1 MTTTQFWWLR
11 HAPVV
16 DNGGR
21 VYGGAEIDADVSDRA
36 TFQALAGR
44 LPRKALFIA
53 SGLSRARQTLLAV
66 RAEGRND
73 IPKDMPRD
81 PALNEQSLGDWH
93 GESIAEV
100 FPNGMP
106 WPGFWM
112 LDADTRPPG
121 GESFVDV
128 CARVA
133 EAVDR
138 MRAEHSGQ
146 TVVVAAHGGVIRAA
160 LAQALGLPPATALAF
175 SVANCSVTRINHL
188 TRRNGDV
195 AWQVAGVNLP
205 AI

>member
-36 TFQALAGR
+36 TFQALAAR
-44 LPRKALFIA
+44 LPRNARFIA
-53 SGLSRARQTLLAV
+53 SSLSRARQTLLAV
-66 RAEGRND
+66 RAEGRDD
-73 IPKDMPRD
+73 IPKDMARD

-93 GESIAEV
+93 GAPIVEV

-112 LDADTRPPG
+112 LDAETRPPG

-133 EAVDR
+133 TAVDR
-138 MRAEHSGQ
+138 MCADHAGE
-146 TVVVAAHGGVIRAA
+146 TLVVAAHGGVIRAA
-160 LAQALGLPPATALAF
+160 LAQALGLSPAAALAF
-175 SVANCSVTRINHL
+175 SVANCSVTRLHHL
-188 TRRNGDV
+188 EHRNGDT
-195 AWQVAGVNLP
+195 AWQMAGVNIP
-205 AI
+205 AK

>member
-1 MTTTQFWWLR
+1 MTTTQFWWIR

-21 VYGGAEIDADVSDRA
+21 VYGGAEIDADVSNRA
-36 TFQALAGR
+36 TFQALAAK
-44 LPRKALFIA
+44 LPRKAHFIA
-53 SGLSRARQTLLAV
+53 SGLSRAQQTLLAV
-66 RAEGRND
+66 RAEGRDD
-73 IPKDMPRD
+73 IPENMSRD

-93 GESIAEV
+93 GELIAEV

-112 LDADTRPPG
+112 LNAETRPPS

-128 CARVA
+128 CHRVTA
-133 EAVDR
+133 AVDR
-138 MRAEHSGQ
+138 IRAEHAGQ
-146 TVVVAAHGGVIRAA
+146 TIVIAAHGGTIRAA
-160 LAQALGLPPATALAF
+160 LAQALNIPPATALGF

-188 TRRNGDV
+188 TRRNGDA
-195 AWQVAGVNLP
+195 AWQIPAVNMP